1 MLRIEN
7 TIRQDFPA
15 VKQHLF
21 STGSIVDNSTKTGK
35 VTAYFFPSMIFP
47 NKVEFLSISLLYK
60 FPSGIKDDKIIMFAV
75 QKDPTK
81 DPINLD
87 PKYHLK
93 HTFDNLLTELT
104 FAPPVIINARQPFFF
119 YHDGEL
125 KDSSVTVT
133 YRNLD

>member
-7 TIRQDFPA
+7 TIRQDFPV

-21 STGSIVDNSTKTGK
+21 STGSIVDNSTKKSK

-60 FPSGIKDDKIIMFAV
+60 FPSGVRDYKIIIFFFHYYLSIY
-75 QKDPTK
+75 
-81 DPINLD
+81 PINLD

-104 FAPPVIINARQPFFF
+104 FDPPVIINARQPFFF

-125 KDSSVTVT
+125 KDSSVTAT
-133 YRNLD
+133 NRNLD

>member
-7 TIRQDFPA
+7 TIRQDFPV

-21 STGSIVDNSTKTGK
+21 STGSIVDNSTKKSK

-60 FPSGIKDDKIIMFAV
+60 FPSGVRDDKIIMFAV

-87 PKYHLK
+87 PNYRDWETDRKSTRL
-93 HTFDNLLTELT
+93 N
-104 FAPPVIINARQPFFF
+104 
-119 YHDGEL
+119 
-125 KDSSVTVT
+125 SSHPSVS
-133 YRNLD
+133 RMPSSA